1 MADTQT
7 KPTDD
12 PTGNKKPV
20 DTQTKPT
27 DDPTGNKKPVDT
39 QNNPADDLAGKLN
52 RTKEVESWLKKLE
65 ILLDNAK
72 RCGLD
77 NTDVNNGFET
87 LKQARGKYYATA
99 QDLSGAYEDL
109 RVANN
114 SLTDAL
120 AKARVGPIPTLKYLS
135 FQSMIYGWTALA
147 TSTIAAII
155 FILLL
160 FRYEGMNMN
169 HLTDPLITI
178 PLHWLS
184 WSLPSK
190 LLDVP
195 LWAALFGG
203 LGACVQ
209 IQLGV
214 VADIRDDGVVS
225 DYKRVWY
232 FILPL
237 VALVLG
243 YFAYIL
249 IDLGLVTLGSPQGG
263 QSASITAAN
272 ISLIKATGANSF
284 HLINNVSGNYSFAAG
299 TVANLTATGVS
310 SFTANVGNQARIVAC
325 FLAGYA
331 TDAFTKKL
339 TNLADKM

>member
-1 MADTQT
+1 MAILE
-7 KPTDD
+7 
-12 PTGNKKPV
+12 
-20 DTQTKPT
+20 
-27 DDPTGNKKPVDT
+27 
-39 QNNPADDLAGKLN
+39 LA
-52 RTKEVESWLKKLE
+52 LE
-65 ILLDNAK
+65 LL
-72 RCGLD
+72 G
-77 NTDVNNGFET
+77 
-87 LKQARGKYYATA
+87 
-99 QDLSGAYEDL
+99 
-109 RVANN
+109 
-114 SLTDAL
+114 
-120 AKARVGPIPTLKYLS
+120 
-135 FQSMIYGWTALA
+135 
-147 TSTIAAII
+147 
-155 FILLL
+155 
-160 FRYEGMNMN
+160 
-169 HLTDPLITI
+169 
-178 PLHWLS
+178 
-184 WSLPSK
+184 
-190 LLDVP
+190 VP

-263 QSASITAAN
+263 QSASFVASN
-272 ISLIKATGANSF
+272 ISLIKATGVQITPCVANMSHSF
-284 HLINNVSGNYSFAAG
+284 
-299 TVANLTATGVS
+299 VAKDVTNLTATGVG

>member
-7 KPTDD
+7 NPAGD
-12 PTGNKKPV
+12 PTGNKNPV
-20 DTQTKPT
+20 DAQT
-27 DDPTGNKKPVDT
+27 
-39 QNNPADDLAGKLN
+39 NPADDLAGKLN

-65 ILLDNAK
+65 ILLDVAK

-77 NTDVNNGFET
+77 DKLVNSGFENLT
-87 LKQARGKYYATA
+87 KARKEYYDT
-99 QDLSGAYEDL
+99 QKLSDAYEDL

-120 AKARVGPIPTLKYLS
+120 AKARKGSIPTLKYLS

-160 FRYEGMNMN
+160 FRYEGMNTN
-169 HLTDPLITI
+169 QLTEPLITI
-178 PLHWLS
+178 PLYWLS

>member
-7 KPTDD
+7 NPAGD
-12 PTGNKKPV
+12 PTGNKNPV
-20 DTQTKPT
+20 DAQT
-27 DDPTGNKKPVDT
+27 
-39 QNNPADDLAGKLN
+39 NPADDLAGKLN

-77 NTDVNNGFET
+77 NTDVNNGFDT
-87 LKQARGKYYATA
+87 LKQARGKYYAAA

-120 AKARVGPIPTLKYLS
+120 AKARKGSIPTLKYLS

-160 FRYEGMNMN
+160 FRYEGMNTN
-169 HLTDPLITI
+169 HLTEPLITI
-178 PLHWLS
+178 PLYWLS

-249 IDLGLVTLGSPQGG
+249 IDLGLVTLGGPQGG
-263 QSASITAAN
+263 QSASFVASN
-272 ISLIKATGANSF
+272 ISLIKATGVQIQPFVANISHSF
-284 HLINNVSGNYSFAAG
+284 
-299 TVANLTATGVS
+299 VAKDVTNLTATGVG

>member
-1 MADTQT
+1 M
-7 KPTDD
+7 P
-12 PTGNKKPV
+12 GEV
-20 DTQTKPT
+20 
-27 DDPTGNKKPVDT
+27 VT
-39 QNNPADDLAGKLN
+39 QNNPVDDLTGKLN
-52 RTKEVESWLKKLE
+52 RTKEVEGWLKKLE
-65 ILLDNAK
+65 ILLDIAK
-72 RCGLD
+72 RCGLND
-77 NTDVNNGFET
+77 PDVKNGFEN
-87 LKQARGKYYATA
+87 LKQARGKYYATP

-114 SLTDAL
+114 FLTDAL
-120 AKARVGPIPTLKYLS
+120 AKATVGPIPTLKYLS

-147 TSTIAAII
+147 TSTVAAII

-160 FRYEGMNMN
+160 FRYEGMNTN
-169 HLTDPLITI
+169 QLLTIHLYS
-178 PLHWLS
+178 LS

-209 IQLGV
+209 IQIGV
-214 VADIRDDGVVS
+214 VADIRGDGVVS

-249 IDLGLVTLGSPQGG
+249 IDLGLVTLGGSQGG

-284 HLINNVSGNYSFAAG
+284 HLINNVQGNYSFAAG
-299 TVANLTATGVS
+299 TVANLTATGVG

>member
-1 MADTQT
+1 MVDTQNKT
-7 KPTDD
+7 TDDTTGNKKTADAQNNPTGD
-12 PTGNKKPV
+12 PTGNKK
-20 DTQTKPT
+20 T
-27 DDPTGNKKPVDT
+27 VDT
-39 QNNPADDLAGKLN
+39 QNNPTDDLTGKLN

-65 ILLDNAK
+65 ILLDIAK

-77 NTDVNNGFET
+77 DADVKNGFET
-87 LKQARGKYYATA
+87 LKQARGKYYAAA

-160 FRYEGMNMN
+160 FRYEGMNTN
-169 HLTDPLITI
+169 QLINPLITI
-178 PLHWLS
+178 HLYNLS

-190 LLDVP
+190 LLGVP

-214 VADIRDDGVVS
+214 VADIRGDGVVS
-225 DYKRVWY
+225 DYKRIWY

-237 VALVLG
+237 VGLVLG

-249 IDLGLVTLGSPQGG
+249 LDLGLVSLGGTPSSSFTATNITL
-263 QSASITAAN
+263 
-272 ISLIKATGANSF
+272 LHATGANS
-284 HLINNVSGNYSFAAG
+284 LIGSNASFVAKNVTNLVASGVGSFKANTG
-299 TVANLTATGVS
+299 TE
-310 SFTANVGNQARIVAC
+310 ARMVAC